1 MQVEISCLGGVDP
14 SRHPMLKALA
24 EASPNRDEYEAMHE
38 LILGMLWPAVESRF
52 TVEDALAS
60 DFFADV

>member
-1 MQVEISCLGGVDP
+1 
-14 SRHPMLKALA
+14 MLNAMGD
-24 EASPNRDEYEAMHE
+24 ASPSFDKYNTMRD
-38 LILGMLWPAVESRF
+38 LVLGMLWPEVDSRY